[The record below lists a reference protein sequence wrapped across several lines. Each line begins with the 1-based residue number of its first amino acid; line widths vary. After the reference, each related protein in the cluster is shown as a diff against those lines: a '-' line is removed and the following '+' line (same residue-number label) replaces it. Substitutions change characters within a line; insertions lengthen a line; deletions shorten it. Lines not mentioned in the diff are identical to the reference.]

1 MVKRI
6 AILIFGLSSISSIVE
21 ALKIFSIKNNE
32 YNYVFYTKSFSIKN
46 YLKSLK
52 NSEVIVVEEENF
64 DLYKLIKEFDFILNF
79 SNQKF
84 DLNPNL
90 SFYYF
95 VNANKESSLIV
106 SFKNHKIS
114 TICEDIFKIFD
125 IIKQHKEIYLIENE
139 RFLNQ
144 ELIQTLKKLDAF
156 KGVFDPKDFFKING
170 GIYLVNDE
178 KLEFL
183 KSFYSSLNDKQKE
196 AMERKS
202 IGGYFSKMVFSFQ
215 RDNSYEKAS
224 YNLFNY
230 LVEVSENTLIF
241 DLDKNLSSSEIIIV
255 LNFITQLWLY

>member
-52 NSEVIVVEEENF
+52 NSKVVVVEEENF
-64 DLYKLIKEFDFILNF
+64 DLNKLIKEFDFILNF

-84 DLNPNL
+84 DLNYNL

-106 SFKNHKIS
+106 PFKNHKIS
-114 TICEDIFKIFD
+114 MICGDIFKIFE
-125 IIKQHKEIYLIENE
+125 IIKQHREIYLIENDK
-139 RFLNQ
+139 FLNQ
-144 ELIQTLKKLDAF
+144 ELIQTLKKLDEY

-202 IGGYFSKMVFSFQ
+202 IGGYFSKMVFSFKRQ
-215 RDNSYEKAS
+215 
-224 YNLFNY
+224 F
-230 LVEVSENTLIF
+230 
-241 DLDKNLSSSEIIIV
+241 
-255 LNFITQLWLY
+255 LWKSFL